1 MTSAKNSLIH
11 QSFNYAI
18 HYWML
23 FILYNVRLFYIYV
36 TLSEPFIYFNWLQ
49 KQMAWINLFVYF
61 HYNSWHKGFYG
72 KFNKT
77 TIKCLV
83 KLWEFK
89 LYFTIK
95 RLYQCH
101 QSIFQYHNIFEQT
114 VIFAYCWTRVTF
126 ALGSE
131 FGRKKKSIWLMHVSE
146 QTYPIEKNY
155 FSLCAKISKS
165 TTL

>member
-1 MTSAKNSLIH
+1 MRI
-11 QSFNYAI
+11 QI
-18 HYWML
+18 
-23 FILYNVRLFYIYV
+23 V
-36 TLSEPFIYFNWLQ
+36 
-49 KQMAWINLFVYF
+49 F
-61 HYNSWHKGFYG
+61 HYKKIISMS
-72 KFNKT
+72 
-77 TIKCLV
+77 
-83 KLWEFK
+83 
-89 LYFTIK
+89 
-95 RLYQCH
+95 
-101 QSIFQYHNIFEQT
+101 SINISIPQHIEQT